1 MLIVSGIILFL
12 MPPMTNVFRR
22 QVQSAINEGR
32 LAFQEMQV
40 DTQPFP
46 VNTIDIACK
55 KILVRPEMA
64 DKGKSKDI
72 ILSSPRTSNISQ
84 KEIAQ
89 KAPDDKAKKSGGTG
103 EQAQLM
109 SQARQSGLNTTDDM
123 APTCGRSG
131 AQIDG
136 SANST
141 GQSAYAQRRQPPH
154 KTLKGKKTQRQST
167 NGRLI
172 KADSTVDQLLSKN
185 TSEKAVLRDRSMKK
199 PRSPAK
205 TKRVNKMARKV
216 KQQASPIHPMRPGYF
231 PPVYSSSV
239 YYPVQTW
246 NGTMM
251 NPWYMYSPF
260 VYPYWEA
267 PPFYSF

>member
-1 MLIVSGIILFL
+1 
-12 MPPMTNVFRR
+12 
-22 QVQSAINEGR
+22 
-32 LAFQEMQV
+32 V